1 MTKIITPVIAAVL
14 MQLVFVLPAFS
25 QGEPFGFRVVTSGLS
40 FPWEITWGPDNHIW
54 TTERTGKRV
63 TRVDPATGNKITA
76 VTIAEVYQ
84 TAGQDG
90 LLGMA
95 LHPNLLRGTG
105 EDYVYVA
112 YTYSINGTDAG
123 RRVRIRRYTYNSATE
138 TLGAPV
144 NLLSNLSASNDHNS
158 GRLKF
163 GPDGKLYYT
172 HGDQGANQFNN
183 RCNDILAQNLPTAG
197 EVTAQDWSNY
207 PGKILRMNPDGSIPA
222 DNPVINGVRSH
233 IYSYGHRNVQG
244 LVFGPGGALFAC
256 EHGPRSDDEVNRILP
271 GRNYGWPRVAGY
283 NDNRNYQYIIW
294 SSSPDCNTTAYTEA
308 TIPNGATV
316 LDESTFSDPAFEPPV
331 FTLFTKN
338 SGYSFN
344 ADFVQWPTVAPS
356 SIDYYNVGAAGIPNW
371 GRSLLVVSLK
381 RGIVYRLL
389 LGPTGLT
396 IPADTIPYWYTQN
409 RYRDLAMNPDKRT
422 FYIATDNTG
431 STSGPSGASTT
442 TLNNPGAILEFQY
455 TGILSLPE
463 EETPPVRLRQL
474 HVEVYPNPVA
484 DYLWVKTPT
493 NMKRPVTY
501 QLTNAEGVIVLQG
514 TATQEKF
521 FIPVKTLQ
529 SGIYVLKLFNSDGAW
544 VGYER
549 VVKL

>member
-1 MTKIITPVIAAVL
+1 MIKIIFPVIISVAV
-14 MQLVFVLPAFS
+14 MQFACITS
-25 QGEPFGFRVVTSGLS
+25 YAQGEPFGFRVVTNGLS

-54 TTERTGKRV
+54 CTERTGKRV
-63 TRVDPATGNKITA
+63 TRVDPANGNKTTA

-95 LHPNLLRGTG
+95 LHPNLLKGTG

-138 TLGAPV
+138 TLGAPL

-158 GRLKF
+158 GRLKI
-163 GPDGKLYYT
+163 GPDNKLYYT

-183 RCNDILAQNLPTAG
+183 RCNDILSQDLPTSGEVSAQN
-197 EVTAQDWSNY
+197 WSNY
-207 PGKILRMNPDGSIPA
+207 PGKILRMNLDGTIPA
-222 DNPVINGVRSH
+222 DNPTINSVRSH

-244 LVFGPGGALFAC
+244 LVFSPAGALFAC
-256 EHGPRSDDEVNRILP
+256 EHGPRCDDEINRILP
-271 GRNYGWPRVAGY
+271 GGNYGWPRVAGY

-294 SSSPDCNTTAYTEA
+294 ASSPECNTTAYGEA

-316 LDESTFSDPAFEPPV
+316 MNESTFTDPAFVPPV
-331 FTLFTKN
+331 FTMFTKN
-338 SGYSFN
+338 PGYSFD
-344 ADFVQWPTVAPS
+344 ADFVQWPTIAPS
-356 SIDYYNVGAAGIPNW
+356 SLDYYNVGASGIPNW

-381 RGIVYRLL
+381 RGLVYRMV

-396 IPADTIPYWYTQN
+396 IPGDTIPYWYTQN

-422 FYIATDNTG
+422 FYIATDNSG
-431 STSGPSGASTT
+431 STSGPSGNTT
-442 TLNNPGAILEFQY
+442 TTMNNPGAILEFQY
-455 TGILSLPE
+455 TGILSLPGE
-463 EETPPVRLRQL
+463 QIRPVRLRQL

-484 DYLWVKTPT
+484 DYLWVKTAT
-493 NMKRPVTY
+493 NMKKPVSY
-501 QLTNAEGVIVLQG
+501 QLANAEGIIAAQG
-514 TATQEKF
+514 ASSQEKF
-521 FIPVKTLQ
+521 SIPVKTLQ
-529 SGIYVLKLFNSDGAW
+529 SGIYVLKLFDSNGAW